1 MAAAPFLKFTLLNLK
16 LRKEALYQGSFVVSQ
31 QLDDAHLGVNELAAN
46 LAAGDDS
53 VPRKI
58 ISHAAQLPNS
68 DTYWREQKRELDALH
83 VFRRAEDGDLPTDFK
98 SLSMAEL
105 WWPELE
111 AVLADFV
118 ERTRGAAAAAKVRGP
133 AETNA
138 EFDPAFKRRMLLESG
153 HVVAAYF
160 DARTCNYF
168 STVGRELYEIDDVW
182 WRYEFAKSRGAVH
195 AHALLSSLRR
205 HLRRKA
211 ALRRGYEAAAG
222 QQDFAGLSQEA
233 RVREQQAQELEE
245 VLQGDVAESL
255 GLASMHPAG
264 ALPLQGLPRPPTA
277 APHHTP
283 STPHH
288 APSHPVTPRHATS
301 RHVTPRHATSRHVTP
316 VLRRRVGGRRQR
328 RAQGLGAAQSRLAEA
343 GGRTRAVAGHTAA
356 RQSAFERRA
365 RWWHRALPP
374 CARRSRYAPRVLGL
388 LPARVHAHRARGGS
402 THQALPM
409 ALPLWLRGRHQAN
422 GQVSVCPS
430 PDCLLTIYPTSL
442 ARSPSTHLSRSL
454 AFTRAC
460 RLRSRKG
467 C

>member
-195 AHALLSSLRR
+195 AHALLSSLRQ

-264 ALPLQGLPRPPTA
+264 ALPLQGLPGPQPLRHITPPAHHIT
-277 APHHTP
+277 PRHTP
-283 STPHH
+283 SRH
-288 APSHPVTPRHATS
+288 VTPRHATS
-301 RHVTPRHATSRHVTP
+301 RHVTPRHAT
-316 VLRRRVGGRRQR
+316 LRPSSGGEWVEGANGGRRAWEPRKADWLKPEGAREPWPATLLRGNLRSSAGRVGGI
-328 RAQGLGAAQSRLAEA
+328 
-343 GGRTRAVAGHTAA
+343 A
-356 RQSAFERRA
+356 RF
-365 RWWHRALPP
+365 HRAL
-374 CARRSRYAPRVLGL
+374 ADRVMLHECSGYC
-388 LPARVHAHRARGGS
+388 
-402 THQALPM
+402 
-409 ALPLWLRGRHQAN
+409 LRE
-422 GQVSVCPS
+422 
-430 PDCLLTIYPTSL
+430 
-442 ARSPSTHLSRSL
+442 
-454 AFTRAC
+454 FTRIEREAGRRIKRYLWRC
-460 RLRSRKG
+460 RFGYGVGTKPTGR
-467 C
+467 